1 MFQNVIGGPVA
12 YAAVL
17 RARGRAGFARR
28 TVLFAVAFERAVEV
42 PKEEARGPLAPQP
55 ASADGKFPRAVR
67 PHPKSRKRADECVAL
82 KLVPYV
88 CLIAAVIGRVDST
101 TWLAKS

>member
-42 PKEEARGPLAPQP
+42 PKEEAARTSRSA
-55 ASADGKFPRAVR
+55 ASQCRWEVPSGR
-67 PHPKSRKRADECVAL
+67 PTASQ
-82 KLVPYV
+82 
-88 CLIAAVIGRVDST
+88 IS
-101 TWLAKS
+101 